1 MSLFTNKPSIIQEAE
16 KAKFKPHFM
25 IQLLIF
31 AVVFALGQIGAAIPV
46 TVAMFR
52 KLFQEE
58 GGLDPNTVTGY
69 ATNMP
74 QDLMLVSLFS
84 TLIATILTIVYC
96 RFIERR
102 SLHSIGFVK
111 KKGVSDYFLGLLIG
125 LILFS
130 FSVLIAYLT
139 GSVEFNGLNSN
150 IPYGIILLFLIGFI
164 IQGMSEEVIL
174 RGYLLVSLSTKI
186 PVIAAILINSLIFS
200 VLHFTNPGAS
210 PLAAFNIALF
220 GIFASIFALKSD
232 SLWGVCGIHSAWN
245 FVQGNFFG
253 FKVSGLDTSSSIL
266 SFTSSDAGSLFN
278 GGAFGMEGGLGVTIT
293 LFVGIIVVLYIKG
306 KNSQIEE

>member
-1 MSLFTNKPSIIQEAE
+1 MNLFTTKPSIIEEAE
-16 KAKFKPHFM
+16 NAQLKPHFM

-31 AVVFALGQIGAAIPV
+31 VLVFFIGQIGASIPV
-46 TVAMFR
+46 IVATVR
-52 KLFQEE
+52 KVLQEE

-96 RFIERR
+96 RFIEKR

-139 GSVEFNGLNSN
+139 GSVEFNGLNPTIS
-150 IPYGIILLFLIGFI
+150 YGIILLFLIAFI

-174 RGYLLVSLSTKI
+174 RGYLMVSLSTKI

-210 PLAAFNIALF
+210 PLAALNIALF

-253 FKVSGLDTSSSIL
+253 FKVSGLDTTSSIL
-266 SFTSSDAGSLFN
+266 SFSASEAGSLFN
-278 GGAFGMEGGLGVTIT
+278 GGSFGMEGGLGVTIT
-293 LFVGIIVVLYIKG
+293 LALGIIIVLLVKG
-306 KNSQIEE
+306 KNSKVD

>member
-1 MSLFTNKPSIIQEAE
+1 MNLFTTKPSIIEEAE
-16 KAKFKPHFM
+16 NAQLKPHFM

-31 AVVFALGQIGAAIPV
+31 VLVFFIGQIGASIPV
-46 TVAMFR
+46 IVATVR
-52 KLFQEE
+52 KVLQEE

-96 RFIERR
+96 RFIEKR

-139 GSVEFNGLNSN
+139 GSVEFNGLNPT
-150 IPYGIILLFLIGFI
+150 IPYGIILLFLIAFI

-174 RGYLLVSLSTKI
+174 RGYLMVSLSTKI

-210 PLAAFNIALF
+210 PLAALNIALF

-253 FKVSGLDTSSSIL
+253 FKVSGLDTTSSIL
-266 SFTSSDAGSLFN
+266 SFSASEAGSLFN
-278 GGAFGMEGGLGVTIT
+278 GGSFGMEGGLGVTIT
-293 LFVGIIVVLYIKG
+293 LALGIFIVLFIKG
-306 KNSQIEE
+306 KNSKVV

>member
-1 MSLFTNKPSIIQEAE
+1 MNLFTTKPSIMEEAE

-31 AVVFALGQIGAAIPV
+31 VLVFFIGQIGASIPLIVAIV
-46 TVAMFR
+46 R
-52 KLFQEE
+52 KVIKEE
-58 GGLDPNTVTGY
+58 GGIDPNTLMGYVT
-69 ATNMP
+69 NLP

-96 RFIERR
+96 RFIENR
-102 SLHSIGFVK
+102 SLHSMGFVK

-139 GSVEFNGLNSN
+139 GSVEFNGLNPN
-150 IPYGIILLFLIGFI
+150 IPYGIILLFLIAFI

-174 RGYLLVSLSTKI
+174 RGYLMVSLSTKI

-210 PLAAFNIALF
+210 PLAALNIALF

-253 FKVSGLDTSSSIL
+253 FKVSGLDTTSSIL
-266 SFTSSDAGSLFN
+266 SFSASDAGSLFN

-293 LFVGIIVVLYIKG
+293 LALGIIIVLLVKG
-306 KNSQIEE
+306 KNSKVV

>member
-1 MSLFTNKPSIIQEAE
+1 MNLFTNKPSIIQEAE

-31 AVVFALGQIGAAIPV
+31 VAVFFIAQIGATIPLIVAIV
-46 TVAMFR
+46 R
-52 KLFQEE
+52 KLLLTE
-58 GGLDPNTVTGY
+58 GGIDQNTLTEY
-69 ATNMP
+69 TTNLP
-74 QDLMLVSLFS
+74 QDIMIVSLFS

-150 IPYGIILLFLIGFI
+150 IPYGIILLFLIAFL

-174 RGYLLVSLSTKI
+174 RGYLMVSLSTKI

-266 SFTSSDAGSLFN
+266 SFTSSEAGSLFN

-293 LFVGIIVVLYIKG
+293 LAIGILIVLVIKG
-306 KNSQIEE
+306 KNSQSA

>member
-1 MSLFTNKPSIIQEAE
+1 MNLFTTKPSIMEEAE

-31 AVVFALGQIGAAIPV
+31 VLVFFIGQIGASIPV
-46 TVAMFR
+46 IVATVR
-52 KLFQEE
+52 KVLQEE

-96 RFIERR
+96 RFIEKR

-139 GSVEFNGLNSN
+139 GSVEFNGLNPTIS
-150 IPYGIILLFLIGFI
+150 YGIILLFLIAFI

-174 RGYLLVSLSTKI
+174 RGYLMVSLSTKI

-210 PLAAFNIALF
+210 PLAALNIALF

-253 FKVSGLDTSSSIL
+253 FKVSGLDTTSSIL
-266 SFTSSDAGSLFN
+266 SFSASEAGSLFN
-278 GGAFGMEGGLGVTIT
+278 GGSFGMEGGLGVTIT
-293 LFVGIIVVLYIKG
+293 LALGIIIVLLVKG
-306 KNSQIEE
+306 KNSKVD